1 MGTSCTAFVGYH
13 VVINTDKMVLTIN
26 AEIPLSS
33 ILVQIPTQESDF
45 YFVLASQLTMLAC
58 I

>member
-13 VVINTDKMVLTIN
+13 VVINTDKMVLNIN

-45 YFVLASQLTMLAC
+45 ISF
-58 I
+58 